1 MADPTRRTGRADTP
15 AARSWLAGAVVFV
28 VVRTIGAWWLL
39 YVGDRNHRSVHQ
51 MLASWDGQWMLALA
65 GRGYD
70 DIPQNLTDAHGQH
83 SVDTAY
89 AFFPGYPMVVRAVD
103 ALPGMSTYAAAITT
117 SLVAG
122 AVATV
127 AAYRIG
133 RWCALRKWPD
143 DELRGDR
150 AGVIM
155 AVLFAATPMSIVLT
169 MAYTEAIYCAF
180 AGWALWMVLE
190 KRWVAAGL
198 LTLCAGLTRTTAVGL
213 IAVVIIAAFL
223 HRRDGWRP
231 WVGAAIAPLG
241 WLFWIVFVGIRVG
254 APTGWFRVQSNGW
267 DTRFDAGAAT
277 LRYLLDTLSLNQTAG
292 DVFTAW
298 VILATVVL
306 IVLTFVTRLPWQ
318 VSVYGTLAAAT
329 VLLSTGLMNSR
340 VRLLLPAFV
349 LLTPIALALTQRSR
363 ITRITVGAATV
374 VTSAWFGAY
383 MLAIYPYAI

>member
-1 MADPTRRTGRADTP
+1 MTGIA
-15 AARSWLAGAVVFV
+15 VFV
-28 VVRTIGAWWLL
+28 VVRTVGAWWLL
-39 YVGDRNHRSVHQ
+39 YVGNRNHRTLHN

-70 DIPQNLTDAHGQH
+70 DIPAHLTDAHGQH

-103 ALPGMSTYAAAITT
+103 VLPGFSTYAAAIAT

-122 AVATV
+122 AAATV

-133 RWCALRKWPD
+133 QWCALRRWPA
-143 DELRGDR
+143 DEARGDR
-150 AGVIM
+150 AGLIM
-155 AVLFAATPMSIVLT
+155 AVLFAATPMSVVLT

-180 AGWALWMVLE
+180 AGWALWMTLE
-190 KRWVAAGL
+190 KRWVEAGSL
-198 LTLCAGLTRTTAVGL
+198 ALCAGLTRTTAVGL
-213 IAVVIIAAFL
+213 IAVVLIAAFL

-241 WLFWIVFVGIRVG
+241 WLAWIVFVGVRVG
-254 APTGWFRVQSNGW
+254 SPTGWFQVQSNGW

-277 LRYLLDTLSLNQTAG
+277 LRYLVDTLSLNQTAG
-292 DVFTAW
+292 DVITAW
-298 VILATVVL
+298 VILATMVL
-306 IVLTFVTRLPWQ
+306 IVLAFVTRLPWQ
-318 VSVYGTLAAAT
+318 VSVYGTLAAST

-340 VRLLLPAFV
+340 ARLLLPAFV
-349 LLTPIALALTQRSR
+349 LLTPVALALVRQSRTTQ
-363 ITRITVGAATV
+363 ITVGVATT

-383 MLAIYPYAI
+383 MLGIYPYAI